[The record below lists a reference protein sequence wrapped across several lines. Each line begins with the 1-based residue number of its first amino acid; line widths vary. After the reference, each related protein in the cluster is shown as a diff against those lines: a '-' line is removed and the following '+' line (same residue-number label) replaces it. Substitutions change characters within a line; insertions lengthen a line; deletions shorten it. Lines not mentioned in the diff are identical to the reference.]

1 MFHLLQVCNVG
12 QILGGTA
19 ACAWSVTR
27 SLPGFTHTVAFLSRV
42 TEPTRAAFAGCDIV
56 QWDCVTANLVAEMGA
71 DMVLLHNTS
80 RSRCSDRLPVP
91 TVQYLHSRITPA
103 EAERTICCSDWLAKR
118 CSIGLSDVLYQ
129 GVPRPRHSVPP
140 GETRALR
147 EQPVIGRICTP
158 TPRKWPPGI
167 CDSYQKLSGRFP
179 SVRWEFVGCP
189 PGLQDRLWEACGGS
203 ARFYPACWS
212 ARDRL
217 WQWDAL
223 LYHNPSVTESFG
235 RTVAEAMRAGCIPIV
250 DDRGGFREQVTE
262 SCGWLCGNEKA
273 FVGAVEQILSPV
285 RRRQMSGACRAHAD
299 ARFSLA
305 QFGTNLVAQFRQA
318 AARRWT
324 IGPGG

>member
-27 SLPGFTHTVAFLSRV
+27 SLPGFRHTVAVLSRV
-42 TEPTRAAFAGCDIV
+42 TDPTRAAFSSCDIV
-56 QWDCVTANLVAEMGA
+56 QWDHVTAGRVTETGA

-80 RSRCSDRLPVP
+80 RSRCAGRLPVP

-103 EAERTICCSDWLAKR
+103 DADRTICCSGWLAER
-118 CSIGLSDVLYQ
+118 FSIGLADVLYQ
-129 GVPRPRHSVPP
+129 GVPRPPVPL

-147 EQPVIGRICTP
+147 EEPVIGRICTP
-158 TPRKWPPGI
+158 TPRKWPPDLCGF
-167 CDSYQKLSGRFP
+167 YRKLSGEFP

-189 PGLQDRLWEACGGS
+189 SGLQDRLREACGGA
-203 ARFYPACWS
+203 ARFVPASWT
-212 ARDRL
+212 ARGRL

-250 DDRGGFREQVTE
+250 DDRGGFREQLTE
-262 SCGWLCGNEKA
+262 SCGWLCGNEQA
-273 FVGAVEQILSPV
+273 FADAVEQLLLSV
-285 RRRQMSGACRAHAD
+285 RRWRMSGTCRAQAD

-305 QFGTNLVAQFRQA
+305 RFGTDLIAQFRQA
-318 AARRWT
+318 ASRRST
-324 IGPGG
+324 GGPDG